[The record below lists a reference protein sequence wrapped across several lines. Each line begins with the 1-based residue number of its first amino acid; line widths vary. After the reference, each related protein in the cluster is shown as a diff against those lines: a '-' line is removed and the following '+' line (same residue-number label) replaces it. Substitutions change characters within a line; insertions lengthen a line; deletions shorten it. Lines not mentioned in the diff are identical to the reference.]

1 MSKKWFF
8 ILVVII
14 LVTLILFTSTGICQ
28 EMVEEGTYSI
38 YFMDEQVGYEEFR
51 WREVD
56 QGYELEVRGRI
67 TKPISMQI
75 EHLVIR
81 VSKDFIPLSF
91 EFEGILSGSKQSVSS
106 SISDGTVKTTVR
118 AAGQEQESTV
128 EIKRDA
134 FLLPNPI
141 FSSYMFITKKYQ
153 CSLEEE
159 KEGLS
164 AYIIPQAETS
174 FSLSPSE
181 EEECV
186 LLMEIGAAV
195 IELETDENGT
205 LKSLHN
211 PSQNIRVV
219 LD

>member
-1 MSKKWFF
+1 MSKKWLL

-14 LVTLILFTSTGICQ
+14 LMTLFLFTSTGICR
-28 EMVEEGTYSI
+28 EMEEEGTYSI

-91 EFEGILSGSKQSVSS
+91 EFEGVLSGSKQSVSS
-106 SISDGTVKTTVR
+106 AISDGTVKTTVR

-134 FLLPNPI
+134 FLLPNPV

-164 AYIIPQAETS
+164 AYIIPQSETS

-195 IELETDENGT
+195 IELETDENGS